1 MLRRVV
7 CLVLISVLALPV
19 SAVRAGLG
27 KGTGEVAKAEKAGA
41 ADSHHDDDNL
51 DLFKGAIDLSIYTI
65 IVFLLL
71 FTILRLYAWKPIQ
84 EGLQRRELSI
94 ARDKHEAENAKEEAA
109 RLRSQFQSEMASAN
123 EQIRAMMD
131 KARQDAQAAAAEELA
146 RGKSELAAERERLQR
161 ELRMS
166 TDDALHKIW
175 DKAANLAT
183 VISTKAVRKNL
194 TLDDHRKLVDE
205 AIREFRKAGE
215 DRRDNL
221 LSAQA

>member
-1 MLRRVV
+1 
-7 CLVLISVLALPV
+7 
-19 SAVRAGLG
+19 
-27 KGTGEVAKAEKAGA
+27 
-41 ADSHHDDDNL
+41 
-51 DLFKGAIDLSIYTI
+51 
-65 IVFLLL
+65 
-71 FTILRLYAWKPIQ
+71 LRLYAWKPIQ

-94 ARDKHEAENAKEEAA
+94 ARDKHEAESAKEEAA
-109 RLRSQFQSEMASAN
+109 RLRSQFQAEMASAN

-215 DRRDNL
+215 ERRDNL